1 MKLDELRN
9 LMIGYRISPQG
20 PLLNAPLD
28 DEDRQELSAAF
39 LRSAEIGNRP
49 WASIAIDDWLQ
60 AGKWWLLKVRSQMN
74 RLAEGTEIKA
84 HAYVNLLKACWILA
98 DIVSI
103 HPQRVHLGASN
114 DRRNEDIRNLSQ
126 IAKRNLEDF
135 PVFEFELHD
144 VKENA
149 INIWPQ
155 SPPLETI
162 APRRQFGINRDN
174 LGLQTSNGEVLFQC
188 FAEIHRTTEGTVD
201 TEDISE
207 ECLLML
213 EVPRQGINLNVRLK
227 SFVAHEICW
236 MRNSDALKAILRG
249 FQLFSLAF
257 RPNFLTASM
266 VHSISVL
273 RNWPSGD
280 WNCLL
285 FRNYDI
291 SCPARSDPL
300 AMLLRTIVDHV
311 VKKGYEDK
319 SSRSEFLVR
328 DCIDVEFLPP
338 ETFVWKV
345 ICWHCKRFADMKLL
359 LEGFYIMLR
368 LHDPLIQSAFLRL
381 DRHFLDQ
388 MEYYLNQI
396 VHYLNHRDG
405 WCPDDVLIMVK
416 AALRSNDAG
425 YLLWILEHVNAATL
439 SDHQTAIFQLVYNS
453 RRLGHIDAMI
463 QVIVPRPADIAAA
476 LAWYLSSS
484 DEQSFGDFL
493 HMVEVRGGYFKGKT
507 TEEIDLSNFY
517 PAFVAGCGRLIE
529 TQRPN
534 TLSIYLDSLEK
545 LGIDLYNSK
554 GCNNTHLSQH
564 TVLPALLSQDPAFL
578 RILLERGVVMAIM
591 PPFLMK
597 YRTRNSLVSTTNA
610 DLIKLFQCL
619 PPQIPHWPLY
629 YAVNLVSDV
638 EFLQLLCR
646 YGPSLQQ
653 ESSGTENEEQVQ
665 GISNHLSRLSS
676 LEDARREHSDTL
688 LLCHMLIDVGIKG
701 VHYSLHSGTY
711 DVKVDTV
718 EYRETWMCMERLLR
732 RDGFLHDI
740 RKGTRWKPKPERL
753 SELMSR
759 YTEFPDLCPKHLR
772 TQSDWDKWREDV
784 LQILAE

>member
-103 HPQRVHLGASN
+103 HPQRVHL
-114 DRRNEDIRNLSQ
+114 
-126 IAKRNLEDF
+126 
-135 PVFEFELHD
+135 
-144 VKENA
+144 
-149 INIWPQ
+149 
-155 SPPLETI
+155 
-162 APRRQFGINRDN
+162 
-174 LGLQTSNGEVLFQC
+174 
-188 FAEIHRTTEGTVD
+188 
-201 TEDISE
+201 
-207 ECLLML
+207 
-213 EVPRQGINLNVRLK
+213 
-227 SFVAHEICW
+227 
-236 MRNSDALKAILRG
+236 
-249 FQLFSLAF
+249 
-257 RPNFLTASM
+257 
-266 VHSISVL
+266 
-273 RNWPSGD
+273 
-280 WNCLL
+280 
-285 FRNYDI
+285 
-291 SCPARSDPL
+291 
-300 AMLLRTIVDHV
+300 

-545 LGIDLYNSK
+545 LAYCSTGF
-554 GCNNTHLSQH
+554 T
-564 TVLPALLSQDPAFL
+564 LPRS
-578 RILLERGVVMAIM
+578 
-591 PPFLMK
+591 
-597 YRTRNSLVSTTNA
+597 
-610 DLIKLFQCL
+610 
-619 PPQIPHWPLY
+619 
-629 YAVNLVSDV
+629 
-638 EFLQLLCR
+638 
-646 YGPSLQQ
+646 
-653 ESSGTENEEQVQ
+653 
-665 GISNHLSRLSS
+665 GISPNP
-676 LEDARREHSDTL
+676 T
-688 LLCHMLIDVGIKG
+688 
-701 VHYSLHSGTY
+701 
-711 DVKVDTV
+711 
-718 EYRETWMCMERLLR
+718 
-732 RDGFLHDI
+732 
-740 RKGTRWKPKPERL
+740 GTR
-753 SELMSR
+753 SR
-759 YTEFPDLCPKHLR
+759 NGNYATVPNE
-772 TQSDWDKWREDV
+772 V
-784 LQILAE
+784 